1 MRKKLLK
8 IFPWIMMIAMVFAL
22 VGCEPET
29 VTTTTNK
36 TVTSTIASTITVN
49 STTTVTSTISDATT
63 VISTVKTT
71 QTETTTVAPPVTLN
85 ISAAASLTD
94 ALEAVNALYKEQNPN
109 VTIVTNYAASGTLQL
124 QIEQGATCDVFISA
138 ATKQMDNLENK
149 ELVLSSTRINLLKNS
164 IVLIV
169 PVNSTLEIDSFEDLL
184 EDYVTLVAVG
194 DPAFVPAGTYAY
206 QLFDL
211 LGITDELEASEKL
224 IQGST
229 VRDVLAYVET
239 GNVDAGIVYS
249 TDAVI
254 SDGVKIV
261 ATAPDEI
268 NSQIVYPAAI
278 IKASENQSAAADYL
292 AFLSSD
298 AAMEIF
304 ESYGFL
310 SAVE

>member
-1 MRKKLLK
+1 MKKNILK
-8 IFPWIMMIAMVFAL
+8 IFACIIAAAMIFTLA
-22 VGCEPET
+22 GCEAET
-29 VTTTTNK
+29 VTTTVNK
-36 TVTSTIASTITVN
+36 TFTTTIANTTTVNSNVTVTSTVTSV
-49 STTTVTSTISDATT
+49 STVTSTL
-63 VISTVKTT
+63 KTT
-71 QTETTTVAPPVTLN
+71 KTETTTVAPPVTLN

-94 ALEAVNALYKEQNPN
+94 ALEAVNALYLEQHSN
-109 VTIVTNYAASGTLQL
+109 VTIVANYAASGTLQT

-138 ATKQMDNLENK
+138 AAKQMNNLETGG
-149 ELVLSSTRINLLKNS
+149 LILSNTRINLLKNS

-169 PVNSTLEIDSFEDLL
+169 PTASTLEIDSFEGLV
-184 EDYVTLVAVG
+184 EDFVTLIAVG

-211 LGITDELEASEKL
+211 LGITDALTDKL
-224 IQGST
+224 ILGSS

-249 TDAVI
+249 TDAVL
-254 SDGVKIV
+254 SEGVKIV

-268 NSQIVYPAAI
+268 NSKIIYPAAI

-292 AFLSSD
+292 AFLTSD

>member
-1 MRKKLLK
+1 MKKRLMK
-8 IFPWIMMIAMVFAL
+8 IFPWLMAIAMLFAL
-22 VGCEPET
+22 AGCEAET
-29 VTTTTNK
+29 VTTTLNK
-36 TVTSTIASTITVN
+36 TVTTTVANTTTVN
-49 STTTVTSTISDATT
+49 NAATVTSTVVNT
-63 VISTVKTT
+63 STVTSTLKTT
-71 QTETTTVAPPVTLN
+71 KTETTTVAPPVTLSV
-85 ISAAASLTD
+85 SAAASLTD
-94 ALEAVNALYKEQNPN
+94 ALEAVNALYMEQHSN
-109 VTIVTNYAASGTLQL
+109 VTIVANYAASGTLQT
-124 QIEQGATCDVFISA
+124 QIEQGATCDVFLSA
-138 ATKQMDNLENK
+138 AAKQMNNLEN
-149 ELVLSSTRINLLKNS
+149 EGLILSNTRIDLLKNS
-164 IVLIV
+164 IVLII
-169 PVNSTLEIDSFEDLL
+169 PKASTLEIDSFEDLL

-211 LGITDELEASEKL
+211 LGITDELEASGKL
-224 IQGST
+224 IQGSS

-268 NSQIVYPAAI
+268 NSKIIYPAAI
-278 IKASENQSAAADYL
+278 IKASENQAAAADYL

-298 AAMEIF
+298 AAIEIF
-304 ESYGFL
+304 KTYGFL

>member
-1 MRKKLLK
+1 MKKRLLK
-8 IFPWIMMIAMVFAL
+8 VFPWLMAIAMLFAL
-22 VGCEPET
+22 AGCEAESVTTTLNKT
-29 VTTTTNK
+29 VTTTVANTTTVNNAA
-36 TVTSTIASTITVN
+36 TVTSTVVN
-49 STTTVTSTISDATT
+49 TSTVTSTL
-63 VISTVKTT
+63 KTT
-71 QTETTTVAPPVTLN
+71 KTETTTVAPPVTLN
-85 ISAAASLTD
+85 VSAAASLTD
-94 ALEAVNALYKEQNPN
+94 ALEAVNALYMEQHSN
-109 VTIVTNYAASGTLQL
+109 VTIVANYAASGTLQT
-124 QIEQGATCDVFISA
+124 QIEQGATCDVFLSA
-138 ATKQMDNLENK
+138 AAKQMNALED
-149 ELVLSSTRINLLKNS
+149 EGLILSNTRINLLKNS

-169 PVNSTLEIDSFEDLL
+169 PKASTLEIDSFEDLL
-184 EDYVTLVAVG
+184 EDYVTMIAVG

-211 LGITDELEASEKL
+211 LGITDELEASGKL
-224 IQGST
+224 IQGSS

-268 NSQIVYPAAI
+268 NSKIIYPAAI
-278 IKASENQSAAADYL
+278 IKASENQAAAADYL

-298 AAMEIF
+298 AAIEIF
-304 ESYGFL
+304 KTYGFL